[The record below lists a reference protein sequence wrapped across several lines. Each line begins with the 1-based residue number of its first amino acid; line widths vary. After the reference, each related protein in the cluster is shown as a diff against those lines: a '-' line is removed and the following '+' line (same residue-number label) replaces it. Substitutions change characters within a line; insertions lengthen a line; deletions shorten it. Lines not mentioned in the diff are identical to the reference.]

1 MRPFT
6 LLSVLCTAAAAACG
20 ISSPL
25 RNCTLSSITDC
36 APTTSVFQIQ
46 AQGFGPDPP
55 IVNENVTLWVQY
67 SVPSSVTV
75 ASGTSVDA
83 VSLNGL
89 PVSSET
95 SDLCASIPCPQTA
108 GIHNASNSFPWPSG
122 IASGTKILY
131 TSKWYDASQTLLL
144 CSKLTVVV

>member
-1 MRPFT
+1 MRPAT
-6 LLSVLCTAAAAACG
+6 LLSVLCSAAAAACG

-25 RNCTLSSITDC
+25 RNCTFGAITDC

-55 IVNENVTLWVQY
+55 VVDSNVTLWIQY
-67 SVPSSVTV
+67 VVPSSVSV
-75 ASGTSVDA
+75 ASGTSVDS

-108 GIHNASNSFPWPSG
+108 GIHNASNSFLWPSG
-122 IASGTKILY
+122 IASGSKILY
-131 TSKWYDASQTLLL
+131 TSKWYDSQQTLLL
-144 CSKLTVVV
+144 CSKLTVIV